1 MYRRIRMEDIMTLTQ
16 LIYAVKIAETKSINK
31 AAAQLF
37 VSQPA
42 LSSAVREL
50 EDEIHIEL
58 FLRTNRGIV
67 VTTEGEEFLSYAR
80 QMVELNKMI
89 GERYVDHKQT
99 KRKFSVSMQHYSFA
113 VEAFIKLGSRFS
125 MSEYELAVHET
136 KTHEVIEN
144 VRDYRSEIGVLY
156 LNEFNEKV
164 LKKIFSE
171 YDLEFIPLFSCG
183 IYVYLSKD
191 HPLAGKER
199 IRFEELRGYPCL
211 SFEQGVQNSFYYAEE
226 VLSTLDYKQIIKAD
240 DRATMLNLMVGMN
253 GYTLCSGIICE
264 DLNGGKYVS
273 VPLDTEDTMTI
284 GYIRRKNM
292 PLSVLGKEYVEILKK
307 YSPDT
312 ACRSNAG
319 NEENSA
325 KQKEREE

>member
-1 MYRRIRMEDIMTLTQ
+1 MTLTQ
-16 LIYAVKIAETKSINK
+16 LIYAVKIAETKSMNK
-31 AAAQLF
+31 AASQLF

-42 LSSAVREL
+42 LSGAVREL

-58 FLRTNRGIV
+58 FHRTNRGIV
-67 VTTEGEEFLSYAR
+67 VTVEGEEFLGYAR

-89 GERYVDHKQT
+89 GERYVEHRQT

-113 VEAFIKLGSRFS
+113 VEAFIELGSRIS
-125 MSEYELAVHET
+125 MNEYELAVHET

-144 VRDYRSEIGVLY
+144 VRDYKSEVGVLY

-164 LKKIFSE
+164 MQKIFAE
-171 YDLEFIPLFSCG
+171 YGLEFIPLFSCG
-183 IYVYLSKD
+183 IHVYLSKN

-211 SFEQGVQNSFYYAEE
+211 SFEQGAQNSFYYAEE

-264 DLNGGKYVS
+264 NLNGEKYVS

-307 YSPDT
+307 YSPD
-312 ACRSNAG
+312 AAYRPDGGDEEAG
-319 NEENSA
+319 A
-325 KQKEREE
+325 GQKQEV